1 MSEWKRTTRKLDV
14 IDIQI
19 DRQRAF
25 YKHIN
30 TNNLGNPL
38 GKTLMSVETV
48 SERKGGSGMGDS
60 VITCNAVIT
69 PVWIM
74 WVTRGDKSDL
84 AAFSAKLENVQI
96 TDYGENPKAA
106 LNPDSGLVIAGMFTG
121 KEGEQSNAFIGLGEE
136 PEAKA
141 FKDTVFQAIHNLK
154 K

>member
-1 MSEWKRTTRKLDV
+1 MSDWKRSTKKLDV

-30 TNNLGNPL
+30 SNNLGNPL
-38 GKTLMSVETV
+38 GKTIMCVETV
-48 SERKGGSGMGDS
+48 SEKKSGSGMGDS
-60 VITCNAVIT
+60 VITCDVVLT

-84 AAFSAKLENVQI
+84 AAFSAKLENVKI
-96 TDYGENPKAA
+96 TDYAQNPQAA
-106 LNPDSGLVIAGMFTG
+106 TNPDAGLEITGIFTG
-121 KEGEQSNAFIGLGEE
+121 KEGESTAFIGLGDE

-141 FKDTVFQAIHNLK
+141 FKEMVFQTIQNLNK
-154 K
+154 